1 MLANQ
6 LTLRSRL
13 GELMKQELWGILLSY
28 NIFHSQMIKICRTLK
43 GNYLPDQL
51 SFNEILAHIR

>member
-1 MLANQ
+1 
-6 LTLRSRL
+6 
-13 GELMKQELWGILLSY
+13 MKQELWGILLSY
-28 NIFHSQMIKICRTLK
+28 NMFHSQMIKICRTLK